1 LLYEWTIE
9 NYTLGQILI
18 VNYDELQ
25 ESYKTRKSKRQKLK
39 NQNNPESGW
48 LIIDLLLKTIDSSYS
63 NFLLNKKL

>member
-1 LLYEWTIE
+1 MLYEWTIE